1 MQDFNYAPYLLRS
14 HLHICNLAVAI
25 FAATL
30 SCGGEFS
37 GEWHTWPSLWDVEAR
52 CQSPFP

>member
-30 SCGGEFS
+30 SCEGEFS
-37 GEWHTWPSLWDVEAR
+37 DE
-52 CQSPFP
+52 